1 MEKTNKVY
9 ILEDYNDGMY
19 YAYKSWL
26 GAYEELMKWYVEDG
40 IDESVAG
47 MMEDLRKHYP
57 TINWEEDTAIKCFI
71 TNLKEELTTAIKNGY
86 IESFGYISE
95 AELKE

>member
-1 MEKTNKVY
+1 MEKTNKIY
-9 ILEDYNDGMY
+9 LLEDYNEGRY

-26 GAYEELMKWYVEDG
+26 GAYEEMMKWYIKDG
-40 IDESVAG
+40 IDDSVLG
-47 MMEDLRKHYP
+47 LMEDLRKRYP
-57 TINWEEDTAIKCFI
+57 TINWEEDTAIQHFI
-71 TNLKEELTTAIKNGY
+71 RDLKEELTTAIKNGY